1 MRQVSRKLGA
11 PHTTFR
17 WSRPCPTGS
26 PSSIRVA
33 CANLAQPAMSTV
45 SSRIPTPRSCWEAVL
60 EPEPD
65 CAPTISA
72 DDVVELSPPA
82 RDVPSNGGV
91 QSDLAP
97 FAKQLPRLAG
107 RFSMVIK
114 SGAAARTFRQ
124 PDLPDWPMFD
134 RLPVFLVGQRVN
146 THRVNILRRQAIT
159 SRQKG
164 VICDAG

>member
-1 MRQVSRKLGA
+1 MRTGHAALQADAKSTEIRRRPRLCLEPLQSGTQSLKSTQFQTEPRRRSR
-11 PHTTFR
+11 
-17 WSRPCPTGS
+17 
-26 PSSIRVA
+26 RVA
-33 CANLAQPAMSTV
+33 STRRGIRGSHPALVETSSNWSGST
-45 SSRIPTPRSCWEAVL
+45 
-60 EPEPD
+60 
-65 CAPTISA
+65 
-72 DDVVELSPPA
+72 

-97 FAKQLPRLAG
+97 FAKRLPRLVG

-114 SGAAARTFRQ
+114 SGATARTFRQ